1 MGSIRFNISKDN
13 LIILNLTVYSKT
25 LESSL
30 TMNAVLDTGAVR
42 SIIPPKIAS
51 NLGYD
56 ISEPKE
62 MMEFSGIYG
71 SGWSKVINI
80 SKVEAIGESVNDMDI
95 VLHQLA
101 PDIIA
106 DAILGLGFLRNFDTT
121 ISYSKGIIETKPI
134 SHNHKTPVDHF
145 VSGVS

>member
-1 MGSIRFNISKDN
+1 MGCIRFNISKDK
-13 LIILNLTVYSKT
+13 LIILNLTVYSET
-25 LESSL
+25 LESAL
-30 TMNAVLDTGAVR
+30 TMNAVLDTGAAR

-56 ISEPKE
+56 ISESKE
-62 MMEFSGIYG
+62 MMEFSGVYG
-71 SGWSKVINI
+71 SGWSKIIRV

-106 DAILGLGFLRNFDTT
+106 DAILGLDFLCNFDTT
-121 ISYSKGIIETKPI
+121 ISYSTGTVEIKPI
-134 SHNHKTPVDHF
+134 SDNQKMPENHF
-145 VSGVS
+145 ASGV

>member
-1 MGSIRFNISKDN
+1 MGYIRFNISRDS
-13 LIILNLTVYSKT
+13 LIILNLTVYSET
-25 LESSL
+25 LETSL
-30 TMNAVLDTGAVR
+30 TMNAVLDTGAAR

-62 MMEFSGIYG
+62 MMEFSGVYS
-71 SGWSKVINI
+71 SGWSKVISV

-101 PDIIA
+101 PDITA
-106 DAILGLGFLRNFDTT
+106 DAILGLDFLRNFDTT
-121 ISYSKGIIETKPI
+121 ISYSKGIVETKPI
-134 SHNHKTPVDHF
+134 SHNHKMPENHF
-145 VSGVS
+145 VLGVS

>member
-1 MGSIRFNISKDN
+1 MGSIRFNISRDS
-13 LIILNLTVYSKT
+13 LIILNLTVYSET

-30 TMNAVLDTGAVR
+30 TMNAVLDTGAAR

-62 MMEFSGIYG
+62 MVEFSGIYG
-71 SGWSKVINI
+71 SGWSKVISV

-101 PDIIA
+101 PDITA
-106 DAILGLGFLRNFDTT
+106 DAILGLDFLCHFDTT
-121 ISYSKGIIETKPI
+121 ISYSRGIVEIKPI
-134 SHNHKTPVDHF
+134 SHNHKTSADHF
-145 VSGVS
+145 VSGIS

>member
-13 LIILNLTVYSKT
+13 LIILNLIVYSET

-30 TMNAVLDTGAVR
+30 TMNAVLDTGAAR
-42 SIIPPKIAS
+42 SIIPPKVAS

-62 MMEFSGIYG
+62 LMEFSGVYG
-71 SGWSKVINI
+71 SGLSKVISV

-101 PDIIA
+101 PDITA
-106 DAILGLGFLRNFDTT
+106 DAILGLDFLRNFDTT
-121 ISYSKGIIETKPI
+121 ISYSTGIVETKPI
-134 SHNHKTPVDHF
+134 SDNHKMPENHF
-145 VSGVS
+145 ASDV

>member
-1 MGSIRFNISKDN
+1 MGSIRFNISKDS
-13 LIILNLTVYSKT
+13 LIILNLTVYSET
-25 LESSL
+25 LVSSF

-42 SIIPPKIAS
+42 SIIPPKVAS

-56 ISEPKE
+56 TSEPKE
-62 MMEFSGIYG
+62 MMEFSGVYG
-71 SGWSKVINI
+71 SGWSKVITV

-106 DAILGLGFLRNFDTT
+106 DAILGLDFLHNFDTT
-121 ISYSKGIIETKPI
+121 ISYSKCETI
-134 SHNHKTPVDHF
+134 SFSQDT
-145 VSGVS
+145 

>member
-1 MGSIRFNISKDN
+1 MGRIRFNISKDN
-13 LIILNLTVYSKT
+13 LIILNLTVYSET
-25 LESSL
+25 LETSL

-62 MMEFSGIYG
+62 MMEFSGVYG
-71 SGWSKVINI
+71 SGWSKVISV
-80 SKVEAIGESVNDMDI
+80 SKVEAIGESVSDMDI
-95 VLHQLA
+95 VLHQLG

-106 DAILGLGFLRNFDTT
+106 DAILGLDFLRNFDTT
-121 ISYSKGIIETKPI
+121 ISYSKGIVETKPI

-145 VSGVS
+145 VSGIS

>member
-1 MGSIRFNISKDN
+1 MGHIRFNVSRDS
-13 LIILNLTVYSKT
+13 LIILNLTVYSET

-30 TMNAVLDTGAVR
+30 TMSAVLDTGAVR

-62 MMEFSGIYG
+62 MMEFSGVYG
-71 SGWSKVINI
+71 SGWSKVISV

-101 PDIIA
+101 PDITA
-106 DAILGLGFLRNFDTT
+106 DAILGLDFLHNFDTT

-134 SHNHKTPVDHF
+134 QILSTGKGYVNI
-145 VSGVS
+145 

>member
-1 MGSIRFNISKDN
+1 MGCIRFNISRDS
-13 LIILNLTVYSKT
+13 LITLNLTVYSKT

-30 TMNAVLDTGAVR
+30 TMNAVLDTGAAR

-62 MMEFSGIYG
+62 MMEFSGVYG
-71 SGWSKVINI
+71 SGWSKIIRV

-106 DAILGLGFLRNFDTT
+106 DAILGLDFLHNFDTT
-121 ISYSKGIIETKPI
+121 ISYSTGTVEIKPI
-134 SHNHKTPVDHF
+134 SDNHKMPENHF
-145 VSGVS
+145 VSGV

>member
-13 LIILNLTVYSKT
+13 LIILNLTVYSET

-30 TMNAVLDTGAVR
+30 TMNAVLDTGAAR

-62 MMEFSGIYG
+62 MVEFSGVYS
-71 SGWSKVINI
+71 SGWSKIIRV

-95 VLHQLA
+95 VLHQLP

-106 DAILGLGFLRNFDTT
+106 DAILGLDFLRNFDTT

-134 SHNHKTPVDHF
+134 ARTSENHF
-145 VSGVS
+145 VSGVP

>member
-1 MGSIRFNISKDN
+1 MGYIRFNISKDN

-62 MMEFSGIYG
+62 MMEFSGVYG
-71 SGWSKVINI
+71 SGSSKVISV
-80 SKVEAIGESVNDMDI
+80 SKVEAIGESVDDMDI

-101 PDIIA
+101 PDITA
-106 DAILGLGFLRNFDTT
+106 DAILGLDFLCNFDTT

-134 SHNHKTPVDHF
+134 HHNQRTPENHF
-145 VSGVS
+145 ILGVS

>member
-13 LIILNLTVYSKT
+13 LIILNLTVYSEA

-30 TMNAVLDTGAVR
+30 TMSAVLDTGAVR
-42 SIIPPKIAS
+42 TIIPPKIAS

-71 SGWSKVINI
+71 SGWSKVISV

-101 PDIIA
+101 PDITA
-106 DAILGLGFLRNFDTT
+106 DAILGLDFLRNFDTT

-134 SHNHKTPVDHF
+134 QHNHKMPENHF
-145 VSGVS
+145 ILGVS

>member
-13 LIILNLTVYSKT
+13 LIILNLTVYSET
-25 LESSL
+25 LASSL
-30 TMNAVLDTGAVR
+30 TMNAVLDTGAAR

-62 MMEFSGIYG
+62 MIEFSGVYG
-71 SGWSKVINI
+71 SGWSKVIRV
-80 SKVEAIGESVNDMDI
+80 SKVEAIGESVSDMDI
-95 VLHQLA
+95 VLHQLS

-106 DAILGLGFLRNFDTT
+106 DAILGLDFLRNFDTT

-134 SHNHKTPVDHF
+134 ARMPENHF
-145 VSGVS
+145 VPGVS

>member
-1 MGSIRFNISKDN
+1 MGRIRFNISKDN
-13 LIILNLTVYSKT
+13 LIILNLTVYSET

-30 TMNAVLDTGAVR
+30 TMNAVLDTGAAR

-56 ISEPKE
+56 ISESKE
-62 MMEFSGIYG
+62 MMEFSGVYG
-71 SGWSKVINI
+71 SGWSKIIRV
-80 SKVEAIGESVNDMDI
+80 SKLEAIGESVNDMDI

-106 DAILGLGFLRNFDTT
+106 DAILGLDFLRNFDTT
-121 ISYSKGIIETKPI
+121 ISYSKGIVETKPI
-134 SHNHKTPVDHF
+134 PHNHKTPAAHL
-145 VSGVS
+145 VSGV

>member
-13 LIILNLTVYSKT
+13 LIILNLTVYSET
-25 LESSL
+25 LASSL
-30 TMNAVLDTGAVR
+30 TMNAVLDTGAAR

-62 MMEFSGIYG
+62 MIEFSGVYG
-71 SGWSKVINI
+71 SGWSKVISV
-80 SKVEAIGESVNDMDI
+80 SKVEAIGESVSDIDI
-95 VLHQLA
+95 VLHQLS
-101 PDIIA
+101 PDITA
-106 DAILGLGFLRNFDTT
+106 DAILGLDFLRNFDTT

-134 SHNHKTPVDHF
+134 YHNQETPANQF
-145 VSGVS
+145 

>member
-62 MMEFSGIYG
+62 MVEFSGVYG
-71 SGWSKVINI
+71 SGWSKVISV

-101 PDIIA
+101 PDITA
-106 DAILGLGFLRNFDTT
+106 DAILGLDFLCNFDTT
-121 ISYSKGIIETKPI
+121 ISYSKGIIETEPI
-134 SHNHKTPVDHF
+134 RHNPKTPENHF
-145 VSGVS
+145 ILGVS

>member
-1 MGSIRFNISKDN
+1 
-13 LIILNLTVYSKT
+13 
-25 LESSL
+25 
-30 TMNAVLDTGAVR
+30 MNAVLDTGVAR

-62 MMEFSGIYG
+62 MVEFSGIYG
-71 SGWSKVINI
+71 SGWSKVISV
-80 SKVEAIGESVNDMDI
+80 SKVEAIGESVNGMDI

-101 PDIIA
+101 PDITA

-121 ISYSKGIIETKPI
+121 ISYSKGIVETKPI

-145 VSGVS
+145 VSGIS

>member
-1 MGSIRFNISKDN
+1 MGSIRFNISKDS
-13 LIILNLTVYSKT
+13 LIILNLTIYSKT

-30 TMNAVLDTGAVR
+30 TMNAVLDTGAAR

-56 ISEPKE
+56 ILEPKE
-62 MMEFSGIYG
+62 IVEFSGVYS
-71 SGWSKVINI
+71 SGLSKVISV

-101 PDIIA
+101 PDITA
-106 DAILGLGFLRNFDTT
+106 DAILGLDFLRNFDTI
-121 ISYSKGIIETKPI
+121 ISYSKGIIEIKPI
-134 SHNHKTPVDHF
+134 HHNHKTPENHLDL
-145 VSGVS
+145 GAP